1 MKKKKARV
9 GSGIK
14 SLNETPDELCL
25 KAEATG
31 KLAFL
36 TQANSLK
43 KPQRKKCYSL
53 ADLEANINAA
63 LKSSN
68 NGNNLNIFKRFV
80 IVFLVILGQIVIK
93 LSP

>member
-43 KPQRKKCYSL
+43 KTAKEKVL
-53 ADLEANINAA
+53 
-63 LKSSN
+63 
-68 NGNNLNIFKRFV
+68 
-80 IVFLVILGQIVIK
+80 
-93 LSP
+93 